1 MRMLNKGVPRCVL
14 VYLGV
19 RRTARVARLP
29 RRILAAGIVS
39 RQHGRAKVAVAAD
52 FNHSL

>member
-1 MRMLNKGVPRCVL
+1 VCEATLAYPV
-14 VYLGV
+14 VYLAVGV

-39 RQHGRAKVAVAAD
+39 RQHGRATAAVAAD